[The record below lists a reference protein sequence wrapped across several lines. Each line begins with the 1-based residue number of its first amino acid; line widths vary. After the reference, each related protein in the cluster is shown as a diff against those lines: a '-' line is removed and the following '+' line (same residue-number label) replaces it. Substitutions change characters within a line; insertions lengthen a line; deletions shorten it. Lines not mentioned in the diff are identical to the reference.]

1 MAASEAG
8 SSGMKIEMY
17 KLANRLK
24 ARMGI
29 RFKEQDDGFLAPES
43 IEEADKLI
51 AALSAECPQMIAS
64 HLEKLSALWAQ
75 MKSMEDSPA
84 RTDISQQIFTLAH
97 EVKDMGSMSGY
108 ELLSYFAESLR
119 DYIGRTDLNMKAQ
132 VVIIQAHMD
141 AMMIVN
147 RSGVKSDAGPQ
158 AEELKKM
165 VKIAIDKY
173 H

>member
-1 MAASEAG
+1 MAG
-8 SSGMKIEMY
+8 NDMNSSGMKIEMY

-43 IEEADKLI
+43 IEEADRLI
-51 AALSAECPQMIAS
+51 AELAALCPQMITQ
-64 HLEKLSALWAQ
+64 HLEKLTTLWAQ
-75 MKSMEDSPA
+75 MKGMEDSPA
-84 RTDISQQIFTLAH
+84 RTAISQQIFTLSH

-108 ELLSYFAESLR
+108 ELIAYFAESLR

-141 AMMIVN
+141 AMLIVN
-147 RSGVKSDAGPQ
+147 RSGVKSDAGPE